1 MKWFE
6 HQADA
11 AENKKIRKIEA
22 WGAKLNPEY
31 GAMAAVGWYFRL
43 LEVITRHGRVFRL
56 PDDYGLDLLTQ
67 DLRTS
72 EETMMPFLNLLA
84 EINAIDRVAW
94 LSRVV
99 FCPKLAKRA
108 DRYSEELIKKE
119 VDALLGSSEKTISYE
134 LYRTIEI
141 LAQHPD
147 PRKRKSYGQILCR
160 LEGFSRQAPHSQC
173 TEPCSLRTDD
183 THICAEPAHICSY
196 HTTPYHTTQTRE
208 ASASVA
214 DRATLVDDA
223 APPPDPVDSVA
234 VNDGEPENEPQPTQ
248 KKFGPAGLV
257 KLWNDMGCKPK
268 VSELTDERRKKA
280 GLRLRKRGD
289 PEWWRGLFEKV
300 RVLNKPWLT
309 FDFLMRSDTNCLKV
323 LEGNYDHDFGT
334 GGNGG
339 KDRLRFGA
347 HQKPDRAH
355 PRKYAAIGRT
365 FATDPGTG
373 GAGSATDSPGQEGV
387 PGPPEGPA

>member
-22 WGAKLNPEY
+22 WGARLNPEL

-72 EETMMPFLNLLA
+72 EENMVPFLNLLA
-84 EINAIDRVAW
+84 EINAIDREAW
-94 LSRVV
+94 QSRVV

-134 LYRTIEI
+134 LYRIIEM

-147 PRKRKSYGQILCR
+147 PRKRKTYGLILCR
-160 LEGFSRQAPHSQC
+160 LEGFSRQAPR
-173 TEPCSLRTDD
+173 SLRTDEA
-183 THICAEPAHICSY
+183 HICAEPAHIY
-196 HTTPYHTTQTRE
+196 PYHTTQAPSPSQTRE
-208 ASASVA
+208 ASASA
-214 DRATLVDDA
+214 AAPAAPADDA
-223 APPPDPVDSVA
+223 APLSEPLDPVLVKG
-234 VNDGEPENEPQPTQ
+234 GEAEKESQPTQ
-248 KKFGPAGLV
+248 NKFGPSALV
-257 KLWNDMGCKPK
+257 KLWNDLGCKPR
-268 VSELTDERRKKA
+268 VSELTDDRRKKA

-289 PEWWRGLFEKV
+289 PDWWQALFEKV
-300 RVLNKPWLT
+300 KVLNKAWLN
-309 FDFLMRSDTNCLKV
+309 FDFVIRSDTNCLKV
-323 LEGNYDHDFGT
+323 LEGNYDHEFGAR
-334 GGNGG
+334 GNGG

-347 HQKPDRAH
+347 HKDPDRSH
-355 PRKYAAIGRT
+355 PGKYAAIGRT
-365 FATDPGTG
+365 FATDPGAG
-373 GAGSATDSPGQEGV
+373 GAGPAENSSGQGGV
-387 PGPPEGPA
+387 PGPPEGAT

>member
-22 WGAKLNPEY
+22 WGARLNPEL

-56 PDDYGLDLLTQ
+56 PGDYDLALLAQ

-72 EETMMPFLNLLA
+72 EENALLFLNLLA
-84 EINAIDRVAW
+84 EINAIDREAW
-94 LSRVV
+94 QSRVV

-108 DRYSEELIKKE
+108 DRYSEELIRKE
-119 VDALLGSSEKTISYE
+119 VDALLGGSEKIISFE
-134 LYRTIEI
+134 LYRTIEM

-147 PRKRKSYGQILCR
+147 PRKRKNYGQILCR
-160 LEGFSRQAPHSQC
+160 LEGFSRLALR
-173 TEPCSLRTDD
+173 SLGTDEA
-183 THICAEPAHICSY
+183 HICAETAHIYSH
-196 HTTPYHTTQTRE
+196 HTTPYHTKQTKE

-214 DRATLVDDA
+214 EPAAPVDDA
-223 APPPDPVDSVA
+223 APLPESAGSVEDSR
-234 VNDGEPENEPQPTQ
+234 GEAENAPRSAPN
-248 KKFGPAGLV
+248 KFGPANLV
-257 KLWNDMGCKPK
+257 DLWNDMGCKPK
-268 VSELTDERRKKA
+268 VSELSDERRKKA

-289 PEWWRGLFEKV
+289 PEWWRVLFGKARE
-300 RVLNKPWLT
+300 LNRPWLT

-323 LEGNYDHDFGT
+323 LEGNYDHDFGA

-339 KDRLRFGA
+339 KDRLRSGS

-355 PRKYAAIGRT
+355 SGKYATIGRT
-365 FATDPGTG
+365 FATDPGAG
-373 GAGSATDSPGQEGV
+373 GAGPASDSPGQGGV

>member
-22 WGAKLNPEY
+22 WGARFNPEL

-56 PDDYGLDLLTQ
+56 PGDYDLALLAQ

-72 EETMMPFLNLLA
+72 EENTVLFLNLLA
-84 EINAIDRVAW
+84 EINAIDPGAW
-94 LSRVV
+94 QTRVV

-108 DRYSEELIKKE
+108 DRYTEEMIKKE

-134 LYRTIEI
+134 LYRTIEM

-147 PRKRKSYGQILCR
+147 PRKRNTYGQILRR
-160 LEGFSRQAPHSQC
+160 LESFSRQAPR
-173 TEPCSLRTDD
+173 SLAGAEHICIDAE
-183 THICAEPAHICSY
+183 HICAESAHISPY
-196 HTTPYHTTQTRE
+196 HTTPSPSPGRE

-214 DRATLVDDA
+214 DPAAPVGDA
-223 APPPDPVDSVA
+223 APLPESVDSVA
-234 VNDGEPENEPQPTQ
+234 VNHSQTEKEPQPSLN
-248 KKFGPAGLV
+248 KFGPAGLV
-257 KLWNDMGCKPK
+257 KLWNEMGLKPK
-268 VSELTDERRKKA
+268 VSELTDDRRKKV

-289 PEWWRGLFEKV
+289 PEWWRELFEKV

-323 LEGNYDHDFGT
+323 LEGNYDHDFGA
-334 GGNGG
+334 GGNSG

-347 HQKPDRAH
+347 HKEKDRAN
-355 PRKYAAIGRT
+355 PGKYAAIGRT

-373 GAGSATDSPGQEGV
+373 GAGPGEDSPGQEGV

>member
-22 WGAKLNPEY
+22 WGARLNPEL

-56 PDDYGLDLLTQ
+56 PGDYDLALLAQ

-72 EETMMPFLNLLA
+72 EENTALFLNLLA
-84 EINAIDRVAW
+84 EINAIDREAW
-94 LSRVV
+94 QSQVV

-108 DRYSEELIKKE
+108 DRYTEEMIKKE

-134 LYRTIEI
+134 LYRTIEM

-147 PRKRKSYGQILCR
+147 PRKRNTYGQILRR
-160 LEGFSRQAPHSQC
+160 LEGFSRLSPRSLADAEHIC
-173 TEPCSLRTDD
+173 TEAE
-183 THICAEPAHICSY
+183 HICAESAHISPY
-196 HTTPYHTTQTRE
+196 HTTPSPSPGKE

-214 DRATLVDDA
+214 DPAAPVDDA
-223 APPPDPVDSVA
+223 APLPESVDSAA
-234 VNDGEPENEPQPTQ
+234 VNHGETEKEPQPSPN
-248 KKFGPAGLV
+248 KFGPAGLV
-257 KLWNDMGCKPK
+257 KLWNEMGLKPK

-289 PEWWRGLFEKV
+289 PEWWRELFEKV

-334 GGNGG
+334 GRNGG
-339 KDRLRFGA
+339 KDRFRFGA
-347 HQKPDRAH
+347 NKEKDRADSG
-355 PRKYAAIGRT
+355 KYAAIGRT
-365 FATDPGTG
+365 FATDPGAG
-373 GAGSATDSPGQEGV
+373 GAGPGEDSPGQAGV
-387 PGPPEGPA
+387 PGPPEGKA